1 MSMFTKLPSEFYD
14 ATAFDG
20 FSPDRDFHLGTA
32 KAMAWLSQL
41 AYETDEPKKIEA
53 ILRIWKLRLVEEVIS
68 TELRSVL
75 PMASTHAFVAAGRGA
90 TFITFAGTDPVVLA
104 NWISDFDTHLTSTGV
119 AEGYAEAASI
129 VLGRIRAI
137 ATKRPNPEKKLFVGG
152 HSLGGALAVVTAS
165 RLAPNAATTVDAVYT
180 FGMPRPGSGDFARD
194 YNTDLGIR
202 TYRLVHGEDLVPSV
216 APSEM
221 GFRHVGR
228 YLHCVRQGRF
238 DERDLAT
245 DTLSDDP
252 QFVKGLAGEIRDFLH
267 SPLGAASAAAAQLRL
282 AAEMA
287 LGQVPPGTRTDPG
300 GILIELLPSR
310 IRDHM
315 PDRYCRA
322 LQ

>member
-137 ATKRPNPEKKLFVGG
+137 ATKRQILDAGVSPKTKFSVSETNRSRTQQT
-152 HSLGGALAVVTAS
+152 SLLRHAGLA
-165 RLAPNAATTVDAVYT
+165 
-180 FGMPRPGSGDFARD
+180 
-194 YNTDLGIR
+194 
-202 TYRLVHGEDLVPSV
+202 
-216 APSEM
+216 
-221 GFRHVGR
+221 
-228 YLHCVRQGRF
+228 
-238 DERDLAT
+238 
-245 DTLSDDP
+245 
-252 QFVKGLAGEIRDFLH
+252 KAGEISLVVQGPYRWRR
-267 SPLGAASAAAAQLRL
+267 PCRTSAAR
-282 AAEMA
+282 
-287 LGQVPPGTRTDPG
+287 PGWQ
-300 GILIELLPSR
+300 S
-310 IRDHM
+310 
-315 PDRYCRA
+315 
-322 LQ
+322 